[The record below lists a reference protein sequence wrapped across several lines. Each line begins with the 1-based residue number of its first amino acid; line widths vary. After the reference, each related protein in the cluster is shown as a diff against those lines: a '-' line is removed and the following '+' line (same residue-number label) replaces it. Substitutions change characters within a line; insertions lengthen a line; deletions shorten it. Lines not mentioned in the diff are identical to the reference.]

1 MRAFTLDSFERP
13 PGPRE
18 DLPTPQLGDDQLL
31 VRVQA
36 SSVNPV
42 DTFIAAGVLKAMA
55 EHEFPVALGRDYAGV
70 IGQAGP
76 AVTGYAPGDEVYGWL
91 PHANP
96 TVHEGSW
103 AELIAVPQG
112 GSVARRP
119 ASVDVRQAGA
129 APLAALTALAAS
141 DALELGEGATVL
153 VVGASGGVGSFAVQ
167 LAAAAGATVLA
178 PGLPE
183 DTDYLRS
190 LGAAEVLDRNG
201 DLVAAVRG
209 RYPDGVD
216 ALLDLVSSDPEALN
230 AYAALVRDGG
240 RIASSVGAAG
250 QGPGRTNV
258 SALPGRENLERLAGL
273 LADGTLSVPIQ
284 ASYPLA
290 PGRPGP
296 QGPDRPA
303 HPGQARHHPRLIRRA
318 AKPIAGDRRG
328 SALARRYAARRA
340 ERPTRVT
347 GPSGRP
353 GVKLEPPQP
362 RAATGPSAAAGV
374 AARRNELDA
383 GACRAGWY
391 SAG

>member
-1 MRAFTLDSFERP
+1 MRAFTLDSFDTP
-13 PGPRE
+13 PELRTDPPSPE
-18 DLPTPQLGDDQLL
+18 VGDDQLL

-42 DTFIAAGVLKAMA
+42 DAFIAAGVLKGMA
-55 EHEFPVALGRDYAGV
+55 EHEFPVVVGRDYAGV
-70 IGQAGP
+70 VEQVGP

-96 TVHEGSW
+96 TVHDGSW

-112 GSVARRP
+112 GSVTRRP
-119 ASVDVRQAGA
+119 ASVDVGQAGA

-141 DALELGEGATVL
+141 DALGLREGAIVL
-153 VVGASGGVGSFAVQ
+153 VIGASGGVGSFAVQ
-167 LAAAAGATVLA
+167 LAASAGATVLA

-183 DTDYLRS
+183 DTDYLRG

-201 DLVAAVRG
+201 DVVAAVRE

-216 ALLDLVSSDPEALN
+216 ALLDLVSATPDALN

-250 QGPGRTNV
+250 DGPGRTNV
-258 SALPGRENLERLAGL
+258 GALPGPEPLERLAGL

-290 PGRPGP
+290 QADQALKALTSQHT
-296 QGPDRPA
+296 QG
-303 HPGQARHHPRLIRRA
+303 
-318 AKPIAGDRRG
+318 K
-328 SALARRYAARRA
+328 LA
-340 ERPTRVT
+340 VT
-347 GPSGRP
+347 LP
-353 GVKLEPPQP
+353 
-362 RAATGPSAAAGV
+362 
-374 AARRNELDA
+374 
-383 GACRAGWY
+383 
-391 SAG
+391 

>member
-1 MRAFTLDSFERP
+1 MRAFTLDSFDTR

-18 DLPTPQLGDDQLL
+18 DLPTPQVGPDQLL

-42 DTFIAAGVLKAMA
+42 DAFIAAGYLKAMA

-70 IGQAGP
+70 IEQVGP

-91 PHANP
+91 LHANP

-103 AELIAVPQG
+103 VELIAIPQG

-119 ASVDVRQAGA
+119 ASVDVAQAGA

-141 DALELGEGATVL
+141 DALELGAGATVL
-153 VVGASGGVGSFAVQ
+153 VVGASGGVGSFTVQ
-167 LAAAAGATVLA
+167 LAAHAGATVLA
-178 PGLPE
+178 PGLAE
-183 DTDYLRS
+183 DQDHLRG
-190 LGAAEVLDRNG
+190 LGAAEVLDRNA
-201 DLVAAVRG
+201 DSVAAVRE

-230 AYAALVRDGG
+230 AYAAVVRDGG

-258 SALPGRENLERLAGL
+258 GALPGRENLERLAGL
-273 LADGTLSVPIQ
+273 LADGTLRVPIQ

-290 PGRPGP
+290 QVDQALKTLGGQHT
-296 QGPDRPA
+296 QG
-303 HPGQARHHPRLIRRA
+303 
-318 AKPIAGDRRG
+318 K
-328 SALARRYAARRA
+328 LAITL
-340 ERPTRVT
+340 P
-347 GPSGRP
+347 
-353 GVKLEPPQP
+353 
-362 RAATGPSAAAGV
+362 
-374 AARRNELDA
+374 
-383 GACRAGWY
+383 
-391 SAG
+391 